1 MRKIGRVSDGKIFVR
16 QEHRRPVNEIALAI
30 LLRRVF
36 SDDLER
42 TTQNK
47 YGGCDGASF
56 VLIRRNSERFGG
68 TGIREVG
75 GISVAERTQ
84 IPRFGRIAWW
94 RR

>member
-1 MRKIGRVSDGKIFVR
+1 M
-16 QEHRRPVNEIALAI
+16 NEIALAI
-30 LLRRVF
+30 LPRRVF